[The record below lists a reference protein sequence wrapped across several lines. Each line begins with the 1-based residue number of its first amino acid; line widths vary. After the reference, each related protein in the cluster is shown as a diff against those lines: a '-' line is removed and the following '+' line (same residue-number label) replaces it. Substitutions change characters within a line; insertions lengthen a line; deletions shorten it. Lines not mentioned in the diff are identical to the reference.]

1 MVVAAAAAA
10 GTVASAHRMA
20 TIFVARELYHEGF
33 ALPRRSFVRFRI
45 TGTAAEAA
53 DTAARGVATVVS
65 PVDSPGFTVR
75 SSAVCRA
82 DYDLRQ
88 SFGALRLQVAE
99 AAVAAAARH
108 ASTSRRA
115 NALAARPAASAT
127 TMPAAAVVAKAV
139 AKAAAAVVVA
149 TVGEAAAAAAV
160 AAIGVLAIELR
171 NLIEFRTFSLQ
182 SQALR

>member
-1 MVVAAAAAA
+1 
-10 GTVASAHRMA
+10 MA
-20 TIFVARELYHEGF
+20 MIFVARELYHEGF

-99 AAVAAAARH
+99 AAVAAAAARH

-115 NALAARPAASAT
+115 SALAARPAASAT

-139 AKAAAAVVVA
+139 AKAAAAVA
-149 TVGEAAAAAAV
+149 VGGGDWRA
-160 AAIGVLAIELR
+160 R
-171 NLIEFRTFSLQ
+171 D
-182 SQALR
+182 